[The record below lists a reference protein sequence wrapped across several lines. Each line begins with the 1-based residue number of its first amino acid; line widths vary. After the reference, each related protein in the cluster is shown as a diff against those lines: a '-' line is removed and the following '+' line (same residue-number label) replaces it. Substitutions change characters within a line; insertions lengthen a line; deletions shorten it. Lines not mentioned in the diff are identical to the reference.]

1 MGPRRMALGLL
12 IPVVLVTAN
21 LASLREGLRTL
32 RQRQRWDA
40 GAVRP
45 VALGGPF
52 GICHKLVAASTL
64 GRLEL
69 IREQVTI
76 LGTSAKLIPVP
87 GSPPDVL
94 VRLGPDH
101 GTARGKWSLPN

>member
-1 MGPRRMALGLL
+1 MGPRRKALGLP
-12 IPVVLVTAN
+12 IPVVPVAAN

-69 IREQVTI
+69 TREQVTI
-76 LGTSAKLIPVP
+76 LGPERKAHPGARLVARRNGSARP
-87 GSPPDVL
+87 
-94 VRLGPDH
+94 RR
-101 GTARGKWSLPN
+101 ARHPFRDPL